1 MKVILIQDIPG
12 VGKKWDVKKIKG
24 GYARNYLL
32 PANLAVLATPKTIKD
47 AELKKGQEAQKK
59 AIQENLLEKSLD
71 SLKDFVLVIERKTN
85 EKGHLYDAVDV
96 KEIAKLLT
104 EKFPPKADQPST
116 EKSEISPEN
125 IKIEKPIKETGKYEI
140 AVAKGDRQVSFEI
153 EIVPTPR

>member
-1 MKVILIQDIPG
+1 MKVILTQDVPG
-12 VGKKWDVKKIKG
+12 TGKKWDVKEIKG

-32 PANLAVLATPKTIKD
+32 PANLAVLATPKAVKD
-47 AELKKGQEAQKK
+47 AELKKEQEVQKK

-71 SLKDFVLVIERKTN
+71 GLKDFTFIIERKTN

-96 KEIAKLLT
+96 KEIAELLT
-104 EKFPPKADQPST
+104 EKL
-116 EKSEISPEN
+116 KSEILPEN

-153 EIVPTPR
+153 EILPRQAG